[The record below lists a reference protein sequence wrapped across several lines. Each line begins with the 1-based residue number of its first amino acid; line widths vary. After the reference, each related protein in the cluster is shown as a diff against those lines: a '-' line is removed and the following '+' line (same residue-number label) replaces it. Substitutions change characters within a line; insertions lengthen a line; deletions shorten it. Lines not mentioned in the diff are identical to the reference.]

1 MADSKFYLFAHSSKY
16 SRQASSLSSLS
27 RLSSSLILC
36 YGHANDMREEVKRG
50 VGGTSATHPGII
62 TPVSCSFLLP
72 APPLDD
78 VSPSFSLSLS
88 HSGTGEVD
96 KHKYCY
102 FISVAGVGVDL
113 GDVGNIH

>member
-36 YGHANDMREEVKRG
+36 YGHANDMREEVRRG

-88 HSGTGEVD
+88 LYLFLTL
-96 KHKYCY
+96 
-102 FISVAGVGVDL
+102 AL
-113 GDVGNIH
+113 ARWTNINIAILFR